1 MAFLRRTIDAVN
13 GEIQFEIIESCSSV
27 NLKFNPEFGNDKI
40 NNLKVRVE
48 RISKNT
54 ANQLLYSGVYSEIKS
69 LLKFAFV
76 SMGNVLPFAIGK
88 SVELSEDVKILVTLQ
103 FPPDSG
109 VIVDGKLNGAV
120 TTPASFE
127 YELNTTIQTTKNPL
141 IIKKIAV
148 DEELTIDTEFYPV
161 LLASK
166 DLQSYETVIIV
177 QNELGNDIPKKVF
190 YGREMLKSQLTQ
202 EDSEFVTMVTQPNQK
217 ITLKG
222 TSTNYLVLLQ
232 A

>member
-1 MAFLRRTIDAVN
+1 MAFLRRSIDAVN
-13 GEIQFEIIESCSSV
+13 GEIQFEIIEPCSSI

-40 NNLKVRVE
+40 NDLKVRVE

-109 VIVDGKLNGAV
+109 VIVDGVLNRAV

-127 YELNTTIQTTKNPL
+127 YELNTTMQTTKNPL

-190 YGREMLKSQLTQ
+190 YGREMLISQLTQ
-202 EDSEFVTMVTQPNQK
+202 EDAEFVTMVTQPNQK

-232 A
+232 G